1 MWSMTSTVEIAIPSH
16 ELPDWMRQA
25 RRGIDW
31 GVMLIFAFSLT
42 IGLPFITQNTLP
54 HTNASENY
62 VYRTED
68 YAAALREGRLYPRWS
83 PNAFTGYG
91 APIPHY
97 YPPAP
102 AYTAALIQVLFT
114 GDAVLAVRLVY
125 IAALSLAAMMTY
137 LLVTRRAG
145 ARAGLLA
152 GILYIYSPYVGL
164 TAPHI
169 LGDLPGVI
177 SAALLPLL
185 LWSVDKLLT
194 RRFSLD
200 LLLVA
205 LVTSGF
211 YLTSLRAAW
220 ISTLLVMA
228 FVGWHWHAGGK
239 VPWRRMIGAY
249 VLGIGVAGFY
259 WIPALLEQDAVR
271 WRAATIPVSFNL
283 TLASLIAPAQEI
295 DLGAL
300 LPAPQLSLGL
310 ALVILAIASVISAY
324 HFRRE
329 SGFQILFL
337 VLGIGLGGITLV
349 FFPHDIW
356 LLGTITFCLTVGSTA
371 VVRWRGNLPRRW
383 RRSFLPALLILV
395 WITAVPVWLPPLAND
410 PFGAV
415 DGLAQVQYELQGY
428 GTAVV
433 PSGQPIPTTLPEG
446 LTPNRLL
453 IEGYQS
459 NNINKIAAGQLNA
472 GVQVG
477 VLEHDTHGDVFQI
490 RASVPLTLN
499 VLTAYFSG
507 WRASISGQIVPLRAD
522 PTNGLIQI
530 DVPVERTGELQ
541 LSLGTTLVRAG
552 AWIITWVCCLILL
565 IMTWGKWRR
574 RTSGYEEIE
583 QFSLQ
588 EARLLTILLICFS
601 VIILAFNNSG
611 FPLTLRPR
619 AGYAMQNST
628 FIQNR
633 TDTGLSL
640 LAFNLRGSQHQ
651 RGDSVPLTL
660 YWQTQRFLS
669 ENYQVQLYLTNA
681 QTGSRSNETSLRHP
695 GNYPT
700 RRWKTGLYIADAYEL
715 TLSNEIE
722 PGNYQINVEVFTCN
736 PDCRSGEQVTFFN
749 TSGQSLNTTLRL
761 PALIVVTG

>member
-31 GVMLIFAFSLT
+31 GVLLIFAFSLT
-42 IGLPFITQNTLP
+42 IALPFITQNTLP

-83 PNAFTGYG
+83 PNALTGYG

-125 IAALSLAAMMTY
+125 IAALSLAGMMTY

-152 GILYIYSPYVGL
+152 GVLYVYSPYIGL
-164 TAPHI
+164 TGPHI
-169 LGDLPGVI
+169 LGDLPGVM
-177 SAALLPLL
+177 SFALLPLL
-185 LWSVDKLLT
+185 LWGVDKLLT

-200 LLLVA
+200 VFLIA
-205 LVTSGF
+205 LITAGF
-211 YLTSLRAAW
+211 YLTSIRGAW
-220 ISTLLVMA
+220 ISTLLA
-228 FVGWHWHAGGK
+228 IALVGWHRHDGRR
-239 VPWRRMIGAY
+239 VPWLRGIGAY
-249 VLGIGVAGFY
+249 LLGIGAAGFY
-259 WIPALLEQDAVR
+259 WIPALLEYDAVH
-271 WRAATIPVSFNL
+271 WRTATIPTALKL
-283 TLASLIAPAQEI
+283 TPTSLITPAQEI
-295 DLGAL
+295 DLGTL
-300 LPAPQLSLGL
+300 LPAPQLSMGL
-310 ALVILAIASVISAY
+310 ALVILGIAGAISTY
-324 HFRRE
+324 YFRRE
-329 SGFQILFL
+329 SSFQILFL
-337 VLGIGLGGITLV
+337 ILGLGMGGITLV

-356 LLGTITFCLTVGSTA
+356 LLSTITFCIAIGSTA
-371 VVRWRGNLPRRW
+371 VLHWRGNLPRQW
-383 RRSFLPALLILV
+383 RRSFLPALLVLV
-395 WITAVPVWLPPLAND
+395 WITAIPVWLPPLSSD
-410 PFGAV
+410 PFGAA
-415 DGLAQVQYELQGY
+415 DALAQVQYELQGY

-433 PSGQPIPTTLPEG
+433 PPGQPIPSTLSEG
-446 LTPNRLL
+446 LSPNRLL
-453 IEGYQS
+453 IEGYQA
-459 NNINKIAAGQLNA
+459 NNINKIAAGQMSA
-472 GVQVG
+472 GVQIG
-477 VLEHDTHGDVFQI
+477 VLEHDTHADIFQI

-507 WRASISGQIVPLRAD
+507 WRASISGQAIPLRPD
-522 PTNGLIQI
+522 PITGLIQI
-530 DVPVERTGELQ
+530 EVPVERTGELQ

-552 AWIITWVCCLILL
+552 AWIITWVCCLIVL
-565 IMTWGKWRR
+565 IITWGKWRR
-574 RTSGYEEIE
+574 RTSGYDEIE

-601 VIILAFNNSG
+601 VIILLFNNPG

-640 LAFNLRGSQHQ
+640 LAFNLRGGQHR
-651 RGDSVPLTL
+651 RGDAVPLTL

-681 QTGSRSNETSLRHP
+681 QTGSRSKETSLRHP

-700 RRWKTGLYIADAYEL
+700 RRWKTGLYVADVYEL
-715 TLSNEIE
+715 ILSSEIE

-736 PDCRSGEQVTFFN
+736 PDCTTGEQITFFN
-749 TSGQSLNTTLRL
+749 TNGQSLNTTLRL
-761 PALIVVTG
+761 PALIVVSG